1 MENANKLSWVALR
14 SAVARRAGVNDK
26 VAKQFLDALVEQLT
40 QALEQHESVRING
53 LGTFRIQETAAR
65 KSVDV
70 RTGEE
75 ITIPPYYRL
84 SFVSD
89 ASLKK
94 GIGFD
99 NPTITPDSN
108 PMRRL
113 SEQADEIVGIL
124 ADMGQHAYEPSETTD
139 VTEKE
144 EDTPVIE
151 ETPAVEGNPS
161 IEETPAVEDT
171 PVVEETPVIEETPAV
186 EETPVIEETPA
197 VEETP
202 VINNEPAK
210 TEEAPVVQAT
220 AMGTAIASPS
230 SSYSYTYIP
239 PTEPR
244 PKEKTKEKKTKSW
257 LVVGIVLV
265 VVCVLLI
272 AAYFVLQYKY
282 SDWMN
287 NLIEK
292 SEAEQILEAEDGQE
306 NDTTEWEKIK
316 LSHSNEQEITEP
328 AQDESAQQEPV
339 QQDVPAQVQ
348 KPKKES
354 VLTAPRSYKELITI
368 EQMSAG
374 NTLTLMAQKYYGNKD
389 LWVFIYEA
397 NLGKIKSPTHI
408 ETGTSIRIPK
418 LSEELMDLNN
428 PDTKELVRQLSSQYL
443 KR

>member
-124 ADMGQHAYEPSETTD
+124 ADMGQHAYEPSETTE
-139 VTEKE
+139 VTEAE
-144 EDTPVIE
+144 EPVAEE
-151 ETPAVEGNPS
+151 ETA
-161 IEETPAVEDT
+161 EETPAVEDT
-171 PVVEETPVIEETPAV
+171 PVVEETPVIEETSV
-186 EETPVIEETPA
+186 V
-197 VEETP
+197 
-202 VINNEPAK
+202 NNEPAK

-220 AMGTAIASPS
+220 AMETAIASPS

-257 LVVGIVLV
+257 LVVGIVLA

-292 SEAEQILEAEDGQE
+292 SEAEQILEEEDGQE
-306 NDTTEWEKIK
+306 NDTTEWEEIK

-418 LSEELMDLNN
+418 LSEELMDMNN

>member
-124 ADMGQHAYEPSETTD
+124 ADMGQHAYEPSETTE
-139 VTEKE
+139 VTETE
-144 EDTPVIE
+144 EETPVIE
-151 ETPAVEGNPS
+151 ETPAVEG
-161 IEETPAVEDT
+161 
-171 PVVEETPVIEETPAV
+171 TPVIEETPAV
-186 EETPVIEETPA
+186 EETPV
-197 VEETP
+197 V
-202 VINNEPAK
+202 NNEPAK

-220 AMGTAIASPS
+220 TMGTAIASPS

-244 PKEKTKEKKTKSW
+244 TEEKTKEKKTKSW

-292 SEAEQILEAEDGQE
+292 SEAEQILEAEYGQE
-306 NDTTEWEKIK
+306 NDTTEWEEIK
-316 LSHSNEQEITEP
+316 LSHANEQEVAEP
-328 AQDESAQQEPV
+328 AQDESAQQEPI
-339 QQDVPAQVQ
+339 QT

-354 VLTAPRSYKELITI
+354 VLTAPRSYKELITT

>member
-14 SAVARRAGVNDK
+14 NAVARRAGVNDK

-75 ITIPPYYRL
+75 ITIPSYYRL

-124 ADMGQHAYEPSETTD
+124 ADMGQHAYEPSETTE
-139 VTEKE
+139 VTETE
-144 EDTPVIE
+144 EGPVTEEEPAVEE
-151 ETPAVEGNPS
+151 ETPIVEEIPA
-161 IEETPAVEDT
+161 IEDTPAVEDT
-171 PVVEETPVIEETPAV
+171 SVVEETPAV
-186 EETPVIEETPA
+186 EES
-197 VEETP
+197 P
-202 VINNEPAK
+202 VINNESAK
-210 TEEAPVVQAT
+210 TEEAHVELAT
-220 AMGTAIASPS
+220 ASETAIASPS

-244 PKEKTKEKKTKSW
+244 TEEKTKEKKTKSW
-257 LVVGIVLV
+257 LVVGIVLA

-306 NDTTEWEKIK
+306 NDTTEWEEIK
-316 LSHSNEQEITEP
+316 LSHANEQEVAES
-328 AQDESAQQEPV
+328 AQEESAQQEPV

-397 NLGKIKSPTHI
+397 NLGKIKSPTRI

>member
-1 MENANKLSWVALR
+1 MENVNKLSWVALR

-124 ADMGQHAYEPSETTD
+124 ADMGQHAYKPSETTE
-139 VTEKE
+139 VTEAE
-144 EDTPVIE
+144 EPVAEE
-151 ETPAVEGNPS
+151 ETAVE
-161 IEETPAVEDT
+161 EETPAVEDS
-171 PVVEETPVIEETPAV
+171 PVVEETPVIEETH
-186 EETPVIEETPA
+186 A

-210 TEEAPVVQAT
+210 TEEAPVVQTT
-220 AMGTAIASPS
+220 ASETAIASPS

-244 PKEKTKEKKTKSW
+244 TEEKTKEKKTKSW

-306 NDTTEWEKIK
+306 NDTTEWEEIK
-316 LSHSNEQEITEP
+316 LSHANEPEVAEP

-397 NLGKIKSPTHI
+397 NLGKIKSPTRI

-428 PDTKELVRQLSSQYL
+428 PDTKELVRQLSSQYV

>member
-124 ADMGQHAYEPSETTD
+124 ADMGQHAYEPSETTE
-139 VTEKE
+139 VTETE
-144 EDTPVIE
+144 EEPVTE
-151 ETPAVEGNPS
+151 EEPAVE
-161 IEETPAVEDT
+161 EET
-171 PVVEETPVIEETPAV
+171 PVVEEIPAIEDTPAV
-186 EETPVIEETPA
+186 EES
-197 VEETP
+197 P

-210 TEEAPVVQAT
+210 TEEVPVELAT
-220 AMGTAIASPS
+220 ASETAIASPS

-244 PKEKTKEKKTKSW
+244 TEEKTKEKKTKSW

-292 SEAEQILEAEDGQE
+292 SEAEQILEEEDGQE
-306 NDTTEWEKIK
+306 NDTTEWEEIK
-316 LSHSNEQEITEP
+316 LSHSNEQETTES
-328 AQDESAQQEPV
+328 AQQESAQQEPV

-354 VLTAPRSYKELITI
+354 VLTAPRSYKELITT

-428 PDTKELVRQLSSQYL
+428 PDTKQLVRQLSSQYV